1 MSYRKRIK
9 YTEEQKSEIWDRWKR
24 GESLRAI
31 GRVFDRPS
39 SSIFV
44 QLAPTGGIRPAP
56 RRRPEIVLSL
66 SEREEIS
73 RGIAARQSMRLIAS
87 SLDRSPSTIS
97 REIQRNG
104 GLDRYRASRADKYA
118 WDRAHRPKAC
128 KLAMNDELRDAV
140 AIKLELEWSPQ
151 QRDLMPVLHRPVEM
165 NAKNGH

>member
-24 GESLRAI
+24 GESLKAI

-56 RRRPEIVLSL
+56 RKRSGMALTL

-73 RGIAARQSMRLIAS
+73 RGLVVGQSMRRIAA
-87 SLDRSPSTIS
+87 SL
-97 REIQRNG
+97 
-104 GLDRYRASRADKYA
+104 
-118 WDRAHRPKAC
+118 
-128 KLAMNDELRDAV
+128 
-140 AIKLELEWSPQ
+140 
-151 QRDLMPVLHRPVEM
+151 
-165 NAKNGH
+165 